1 MNANERETYYSIERL
16 VDFGISMAVAQQMI
30 SGFQQAMGQ
39 TAQPQNAFMP
49 QTAVGRVYFALIN
62 SEQVGPLSGHDIIRM
77 VRDSEITASTLLW
90 AAGSPTWM
98 PASSFPEVMSVVAIA
113 PPPRV

>member
-1 MNANERETYYSIERL
+1 MNANEHETYYSIERL

-30 SGFQQAMGQ
+30 SGFQQAMVQ
-39 TAQPQNAFMP
+39 APNSQLTSMP
-49 QTAVGRVYFALIN
+49 QAAVGRIYFALVN

-77 VRDSEITASTLLW
+77 VRDNEITASTLLW

-98 PASSFPEVMSVVAIA
+98 AASAFPEVMSVVAIA
-113 PPPRV
+113 PPPRA